1 MAEQLYIEAK
11 LDANQLYKDLEKLKK
26 DVESQSIKANI
37 SVWWVAQQADEVSNL
52 DKQMKQ
58 AAKSSKELVGGNK
71 ELTESIKKQ
80 TSSSKDASDA
90 TANISKQTKYL
101 WTDYQE
107 AAREVSKF
115 IVELKQL
122 RQEAKW
128 LSWESLV
135 LKEKEILITQDQLN
149 WARSRLRALTE
160 EVSGRMSWLKGM
172 FKWLG
177 KSVQT
182 WLFTTFGAFSVAWLT
197 AKWIRAFTGNLKDSI
212 DVAISFESAFAGV
225 RKTVDASEYSLQQ
238 FDAQLKEMSRTIPRT
253 YEELAKIAELGWQ
266 MGIPLEQLGKFTET
280 LAALEVSTDLNLEQ
294 AALQFSR
301 IANVTWTAF
310 TDVDRL
316 GSAVVD
322 LGNNF
327 AATESEIT
335 NFMQRIAGTG
345 TLVWL
350 TAWDIA
356 GIGAAMTSVGI
367 AAEKGWTS
375 VNKMLISIENAVNE
389 GWDKLKMFAQL
400 TWYTADEFVKK
411 WKENAWA
418 LFVDIVEWLADAW
431 ADATHYLKELAGGG
445 VRVQETFLN
454 MASAGDTLRTALETG
469 NRAYTENIALMEETA
484 KRYGTVES
492 ELQMLDNEIR
502 LHKEKLG
509 EELMPVLIGW
519 KRTMIELQGVLTR
532 FVVWFK
538 KFIDGI
544 DIWRL
549 ATMLWAFTLA
559 VTLLNWPLW
568 ILAGMLSVV
577 LVGFKKLKDEGLEW
591 VSPALSR
598 IQTGLKDINKQ
609 IAENE
614 ESIDKLNK
622 KYFEGKISLEEYN
635 KELDKLIEKKQELE
649 KKQAKYIE
657 DLAAEKELNDLVA
670 RSYDIVNRKQEEMIR
685 DKDNIVSIKETI
697 GELEEKLKELYATP
711 TELFSKDELKEH
723 NEDIK
728 NVRDAIHE
736 LNKELFKAEKESK
749 GSSAAFDEYAWA
761 AQKSIPVIDV
771 WNRHAKDQKWLMEII
786 NKIKY
791 DSSWNVAELENE
803 KNALKGVNAEI
814 EKSIQLRI
822 VELQTYF
829 KTQSAISKF
838 DVIWQVG
845 KGLDKLFW
853 RTKKYREELD
863 QLLTDLEISTNASID
878 GVISWL
884 WKINAVEV
892 EDALKFSIDKKSKN
906 ELQQHI
912 EDLSYLMDRY
922 SKDNDLRKKM
932 NKQRKEAQK
941 ELAAIIKEEEDNAKD
956 ALANAKTKE
965 DATKAQIKLLELEA
979 QRRIQAAKDNL
990 SNEESVA
997 KEILRIQEWLNDEK
1011 KKLSGDW
1018 MSFEIENANKI
1029 IKKYE
1034 ELRKEWA
1041 KAFKDLTKDIGSSSK
1056 DIEKLVNEID
1066 KLTKKLSELET
1077 KRVED
1082 LGKRYVDVE
1091 KTIED
1096 LNERIAELNY
1106 ELWEQSEEGKT
1117 VLQVWDEL
1125 QDAIKEVTNEADKY
1139 VKEID
1144 KIKDKMEDLNK
1155 SETDKLSERYA
1166 KVTEELELLNKEL
1179 EKYTKYDI
1187 LTDADAA
1194 KKLELEDKINW
1205 LLYEQAKI
1213 RQTLRPDQLERAEWM
1228 VGETETDKIIRE
1240 ANEKRQV
1247 YQKEL
1252 NDYEAKLEEQ
1262 QSLLEEYKLQ
1272 EVQMVEEN
1280 DELILDSGEKKYRE
1294 LLKQLKSY
1302 TEQRDKLLQEQAHL
1316 TALLTSKEIQD
1327 AINQSKKT
1335 ETQLIMDKYH
1345 LEKEYLDRE
1354 LMDYRNQLNEKLAS
1368 LAQFYT
1374 LAAELQR
1381 KYGDIGISFSK
1392 EDIEQLKEAST
1403 SLKGLSSE
1411 DRAVM
1416 QGQLN
1421 IEKAKLQEQEDA
1433 RKKLENI
1440 AKNIDK
1446 LLTSANLKVIGT
1458 IGLQEMLKE
1467 ITKLRMTA
1475 QWTSSVSNSSVTNNQ
1490 TFNVANSID
1499 MEVLVREIRKA
1510 IKI

>member
-52 DKQMKQ
+52 DKQVKQ
-58 AAKSSKELVGGNK
+58 AVKSSQELVNRNN
-71 ELTESIKKQ
+71 ELTESIKNQ
-80 TSSSKDASDA
+80 ISPTREVSNA

-107 AAREVSKF
+107 AARQVSEF
-115 IVELKQL
+115 IVKLKQL
-122 RQEAKW
+122 RKEAKW

-160 EVSGRMSWLKGM
+160 EVSGRTSAWKSMFQWLS
-172 FKWLG
+172 
-177 KSVQT
+177 KSIST
-182 WLFTTFGAFSVAWLT
+182 GLFTTFGAFSVAWMVSKAIRWLT
-197 AKWIRAFTGNLKDSI
+197 KNMKDWIDI
-212 DVAISFESAFAGV
+212 AISFESAFAGV
-225 RKTVDASEYSLQQ
+225 RKTVDASEYDLRKFDESLR
-238 FDAQLKEMSRTIPRT
+238 DMSRTIPRT

-266 MGIPLEQLGKFTET
+266 MGIPLDNLSKFTET
-280 LAALEVSTDLNLEQ
+280 LAALEVSTDLWLED
-294 AALQFSR
+294 AALQISR
-301 IANVTWTAF
+301 IANVTNTAF
-310 TDVDRL
+310 TSVDKI
-316 GSAVVD
+316 GSAIVD

-327 AATESEIT
+327 AATESEIS

-345 TLVWL
+345 TVVWL
-350 TAWDIA
+350 TVWDIA

-375 VNKMLISIENAVNE
+375 VNKMLMAIENAVNQWWE
-389 GWDKLKMFAQL
+389 KLTLFAEL
-400 TWYTADEFVKK
+400 TGKTVEEFKDK
-411 WKENAWA
+411 WKRNAGE
-418 LFVDIVEWLADAW
+418 LFSDVVEWLARVWPDA
-431 ADATHYLKELAGGG
+431 AYYLKELAWGGI
-445 VRVQETFLN
+445 RLQETFLN
-454 MASAGDTLRTALETG
+454 AASAWDVVRSAIEMG
-469 NRAYTENIALMEETA
+469 NKAYTENIALTEEAA
-484 KRYGTVES
+484 KRYGTMGS
-492 ELQMLDNEIR
+492 QLQMLDNEIR
-502 LHKEKLG
+502 LHKEKLW
-509 EELMPVLIGW
+509 EELLPLLVGW
-519 KRTMIELQGVLTR
+519 KRTLLELQEILR
-532 FVVWFK
+532 KFLIWFMD
-538 KFIDGI
+538 FIDYVGK
-544 DIWRL
+544 WEL
-549 ATMLWAFTLA
+549 TM
-559 VTLLNWPLW
+559 
-568 ILAGMLSVV
+568 MLSA
-577 LVGFKKLKDEGLEW
+577 LTIWLTTLNPLLGFLFGLLSAGTIAFKNFKDKWIDPASVALE
-591 VSPALSR
+591 
-598 IQTGLKDINKQ
+598 KINKNIENLNKE
-609 IAENE
+609 IANNDE
-614 ESIDKLNK
+614 EIDKLTDSYYK
-622 KYFEGKISLEEYN
+622 WKISLDEYN
-635 KELDKLIEKKQELE
+635 EQLELLIEKKLKLDWLQQEAIKDLVAEKATAEMVANSYAAVNKKQEELIKNRKDIAETSETIEELE
-649 KKQAKYIE
+649 KKLEKLRWIDVKVLSIDAAKKLKNDI
-657 DLAAEKELNDLVA
+657 KELIEEIDRLDKKKNDLIISQWEWQQSFE
-670 RSYDIVNRKQEEMIR
+670 R
-685 DKDNIVSIKETI
+685 
-697 GELEEKLKELYATP
+697 YAEAMRGSTP
-711 TELFSKDELKEH
+711 IIEVW
-723 NEDIK
+723 NK
-728 NVRDAIHE
+728 NVADQEGLSKAI
-736 LNKELFKAEKESK
+736 S
-749 GSSAAFDEYAWA
+749 
-761 AQKSIPVIDV
+761 
-771 WNRHAKDQKWLMEII
+771 
-786 NKIKY
+786 KIKY
-791 DSSWNVAELENE
+791 DFSDNIEEIKKERRELFLYNKEAEKAALNKITVLEWYFE
-803 KNALKGVNAEI
+803 KRDSNKFLRMRDKLRWTYQKKAKELKDANDELQQALDWDLDDFQ
-814 EKSIQLRI
+814 KSIQDLAKI
-822 VELQTYF
+822 
-829 KTQSAISKF
+829 
-838 DVIWQVG
+838 
-845 KGLDKLFW
+845 
-853 RTKKYREELD
+853 ELD
-863 QLLTDLEISTNASID
+863 
-878 GVISWL
+878 
-884 WKINAVEV
+884 EV
-892 EDALKFSIDKKSKN
+892 FAFKIDKKSKN
-906 ELQQHI
+906 ELKEHI
-912 EDLSYLMDRY
+912 EQIKLHQDSMSSETEMRGNL
-922 SKDNDLRKKM
+922 NKK
-932 NKQRKEAQK
+932 RLEAQK
-941 ELAAIIKEEEDNAKD
+941 ALDAIIAKEEAWAKS

-1041 KAFKDLTKDIGSSSK
+1041 NAFKDLTKDIGSSSK

-1125 QDAIKEVTNEADKY
+1125 QDAIKEVTKEADKY

-1240 ANEKRQV
+1240 ANEKRAA
-1247 YQKEL
+1247 YQQEVTDL
-1252 NDYEAKLEEQ
+1252 NR
-1262 QSLLEEYKLQ
+1262 SLQ
-1272 EVQMVEEN
+1272 EQEELLRQYKEQEVRMIEEN
-1280 DELILDSGEKKYRE
+1280 DNLILDSGEKKYRE
-1294 LLKQLKSY
+1294 LLKKLRDY
-1302 TEQRDKLLQEQAHL
+1302 TAERD
-1316 TALLTSKEIQD
+1316 ALLKEQTHLKQLLTQQEIQD